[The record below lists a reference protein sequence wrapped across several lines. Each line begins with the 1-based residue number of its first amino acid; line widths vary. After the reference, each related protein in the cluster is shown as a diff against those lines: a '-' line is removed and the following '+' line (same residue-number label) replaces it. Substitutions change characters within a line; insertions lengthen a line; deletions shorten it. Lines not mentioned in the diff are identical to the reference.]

1 MLLTIDVGNTNMV
14 FGVFQN
20 NRLSNSFRLVTGA
33 TRTSD
38 EIGLQVREYFQCFG
52 LDVKEVEDVI
62 ICSVVPGVMHSLN
75 SAVIK
80 YLNRTP
86 IIVNEDITPGLQY
99 AEGCQWRSHGADR
112 SVACVSALEKYGA
125 PLIVLDFGTAT
136 TVDCMDE
143 HGVYQGGSIL
153 AGIQISLNALISRT
167 AQLPQVGLQMPDTVL
182 GKNTVN
188 QIQVGVIRGYI
199 GAMEYLITCSKQEL
213 GVDSDRV
220 KVIATG
226 GLARL
231 IAANSTMIDVVDA
244 NLIPDGLVSIYRSSR
259 NGKAA
264 ADLRACGKNP

>member
-20 NRLSNSFRLVTGA
+20 DRLVNSFRLVTGA

-38 EIGLQVREYFQCFG
+38 EIGLKVREYFQCFN

-86 IIVNEDITPGLQY
+86 IVINEDIAPGLQY
-99 AEGCQWRSHGADR
+99 VEGCQWRSHGADR
-112 SVACVSALEKYGA
+112 SVACVAALEKYGA

-143 HGVYQGGSIL
+143 HGIYQGGSIL
-153 AGIQISLNALISRT
+153 AGIQISMNALISRT
-167 AQLPQVGLQMPDTVL
+167 AQLPQVSLQMPDSVL

-199 GAMEYLITCSKQEL
+199 GAMEYLIACSKQEL
-213 GVDSDRV
+213 GGDPERV

-244 NLIPDGLVSIYRSSR
+244 NLIPDGLVSIYHRYR
-259 NGKAA
+259 KGKE
-264 ADLRACGKNP
+264 RA